1 MQTLINY
8 LATTPLGSNA
18 SHDDG
23 RDKWVGI
30 VSVVGFAV
38 LAASDLISLFL
49 R

>member
-8 LATTPLGSNA
+8 LASTPSGGNST
-18 SHDDG
+18 HDDG

-30 VSVVGFAV
+30 VSVVGFIV
-38 LAASDLISLFL
+38 LAAGDLISLFL